1 MCTIQTTGQG
11 SPIVSSGHYTA
22 STLLT
27 NCKERTKQVV
37 GHIGS
42 RYLGC
47 SKTLVK
53 SLFLDTHV
61 SKQYN
66 LLTRYHPDYFEST
79 SLTDVILSE
88 CTVHQCRPRMSI
100 LQGGASQSGVVI
112 GQVVR
117 CLWRT
122 HTRCKEPRQSSMP
135 LENRLQD
142 EHTVQGDECVS
153 VRGKELGALGW
164 CIHQVLPVT

>member
-11 SPIVSSGHYTA
+11 SPIVSSGHYAA

-27 NCKERTKQVV
+27 IAKSVPNKLSDTSEAAIW
-37 GHIGS
+37 GG
-42 RYLGC
+42 

-53 SLFLDTHV
+53 SLFLDTNV

-66 LLTRYHPDYFEST
+66 LLTRYHPHHFEST
-79 SLTDVILSE
+79 SLTDLILSE
-88 CTVHQCRPRMSI
+88 CTVHQCSPRMST
-100 LQGGASQSGVVI
+100 LQGGASQPGVVI

-122 HTRCKEPRQSSMP
+122 HTRCNEPRQSSMP
-135 LENRLQD
+135 SENRLQH

-153 VRGKELGALGW
+153 VRGIELGALSW
-164 CIHQVLPVT
+164 CIHQVLPAT